1 MSGPQLDVKAFGG
14 TQIAVGLST
23 IAAIRPAAFQIAETF
38 KIVSGAG
45 TLWVA
50 PCAPVALTGTSAAA
64 SIAVGYPMGA
74 NEVMNVGG
82 PACFYLSA
90 SAATMVVGLA
100 LGYTTGYTLL

>member
-1 MSGPQLDVKAFGG
+1 MSQLNVKAFGG

-38 KIVSGAG
+38 KIISGG
-45 TLWVA
+45 TLWIA

-64 SIAVGYPMGA
+64 SIATGYPVSA
-74 NEVMNVGG
+74 SEVMNVGG

-90 SAATMVVGLA
+90 SGATVVVGLA
-100 LGYTTGYTLL
+100 LGYTSGYTTL